1 MSAAPED
8 SSGIKN
14 WPLQI
19 KLGVGFGIVALLLV
33 LNTAGFLILQG
44 RQDDARAWTTHTYEV
59 LGALQKMEIDAL
71 NQRTAVRSYILTG
84 DATYL
89 VPYEQ
94 ARADFDKDLAAL
106 RALTIDNVAQQGRFA
121 SVQTFLSRWRQD
133 VAEPLLHMG
142 RDAPNSPRTVELIAT
157 GRRYFDSLRAVI
169 DQARSVETQ
178 LLEKR
183 SAALTDSVSL
193 ARVVALALL
202 LLGLLVSA
210 YAIRIAQRLITRPI
224 VEITGLMT
232 RLAAHDR
239 SIDVPRLTR
248 GDEIG
253 AIARALQA
261 FKLMAIET
269 HALNWVKSNV
279 GNISARLQQA
289 ATRQVFAEELAGE
302 TARLL
307 ECGLA
312 VFYGY
317 SEPGRRLEPLGGFG
331 LERNGAA
338 PAFPLGDGLVGQC
351 ARQQQTIVVTDVPE
365 AYARIRSGLGDAVP
379 RTLLL
384 VPLLLPG
391 RLLGVLELASFG
403 TFDATQRRLID
414 ELLPI
419 AALALDNLQRAL
431 QTRSLLDETQ
441 AQSDEL
447 QSSEEA
453 LRVQQE
459 ELRATNEALQVN
471 NAQIEEQSARLRAS
485 EEELKRQTEEL
496 QVANEELTEKGA
508 ILAEQKLVLEE
519 LNRDAQAKADA
530 LARAS
535 QYKSEFLA
543 NMSHELRTP
552 LNSLLIL
559 SRSLADNEEEHLD
572 TDEVESAQ
580 IIHRSGSKLLQL
592 INDILDLSK
601 VEAGKMELVHDVLA
615 LTELGQI
622 AQRNFRHLARERGLS
637 FDVEIED
644 GLPPTLHTDAARLE
658 QIVNNL
664 LANAF
669 KFTREG
675 GVRLRIARP
684 ETDLVLPDGL
694 PRERTIAISVID
706 TGIGIPSEKFHRMF
720 QSFEQID
727 AGTSRQYGGTGLGLS
742 IARGMARLLGGDV
755 TMQSAPGAGS
765 RFIVLLPE
773 APLAAVP
780 LRVEAG
786 APPAPMQPVSPAV
799 SSAPS
804 TNAPG
809 IADDRSLIAGG
820 DTVILIVEDDPVF
833 ARILAELIRR
843 KGYRVLAA
851 ADGESGLA
859 LARQFRPGGML
870 LDVMLPG
877 MDGWTVLDR
886 MKADPLL
893 SAIPVHFI
901 SATDDVERGLDAGAI
916 GFLTKPVTKVALIEA
931 FDRLLQQAPANGTRR
946 VLLIDD
952 SATSRHAM
960 RSLLTETGVEL
971 VDAASGEEALAL
983 IGASSFDCIVL
994 DLGLPGMSGYEFL
1007 ERASKVTSLPPVVIH
1022 SGHDLSREENL
1033 KLRQYTDSIVIK
1045 GARSPERLLDEV
1057 SLFLHSIRPVAP
1069 APREVDTGLNGRT
1082 VLVVDDDMR
1091 NIFALSKALRS
1102 KGLKVLMAQD
1112 GHKALRQIADNA
1124 DIELVL
1130 MDIMMPG
1137 MDGYETMREIRKQPE
1152 LAALPIIALTAK
1164 AMRGDREK
1172 CLESGANDYLSKP
1185 IDVDKLL
1192 SMMRVWMRPL
1202 R

>member
-33 LNTAGFLILQG
+33 LNTAGFLILQS

-71 NQRTAVRSYILTG
+71 DQRTAVRSYILTG
-84 DATYL
+84 DTTYL

-94 ARADFDKDLAAL
+94 ARADFDGDLAAL
-106 RALTIDNVAQQGRFA
+106 RALTIDNVAQQERFA

-133 VAEPLLHMG
+133 VADPLLHMG
-142 RDAPNSPRTVELIAT
+142 RDAPKSPRTVELIAT
-157 GRRYFDSLRAVI
+157 GRQYFDSLRAVI
-169 DQARSVETQ
+169 EEARLVETQ
-178 LLEKR
+178 LLEQR
-183 SAALTDSVSL
+183 RAALADSVSL
-193 ARVVALALL
+193 ARVVAVALL

-210 YAIRIAQRLITRPI
+210 YAIRVAQRLITRPI

-279 GNISARLQQA
+279 GSISARLQQA
-289 ATRQVFAEELAGE
+289 DTRQAFAEELAGE

-307 ECGLA
+307 DCGLA

-317 SEPGRRLEPLGGFG
+317 SEPARHLEPLGGFG
-331 LERNGAA
+331 FEHNGAA

-351 ARQQQTIVVTDVPE
+351 ARQQQTLVVTDVPE
-365 AYARIRSGLGDAVP
+365 TYARIRSGLGDAVP
-379 RTLLL
+379 RSLLV

-459 ELRATNEALQVN
+459 ELRATNEALQAK

-485 EEELKRQTEEL
+485 EEELKRQTDEL
-496 QVANEELTEKGA
+496 QVSNEELTEKGA
-508 ILAEQKLVLEE
+508 TLAEQKLVLEE
-519 LNRDAQAKADA
+519 LHRDTQAKADA

-559 SRSLADNEEEHLD
+559 SRSLADNEEGHLD

-601 VEAGKMELVHDVLA
+601 VEAGKMELVNDVLA

-622 AQRNFRHLARERGLS
+622 AQRNFRHVARERGLS

-706 TGIGIPSEKFHRMF
+706 TGIGIPSEKFHKMF

-755 TMQSAPGAGS
+755 TMQSALGAGS
-765 RFIVLLPE
+765 RFTVLLPE
-773 APLAAVP
+773 TPLAAAQT
-780 LRVEAG
+780 RVEA
-786 APPAPMQPVSPAV
+786 
-799 SSAPS
+799 SAPS
-804 TNAPG
+804 APTQPVPAAAPSANAPR

-833 ARILAELIRR
+833 ARILAEMIRR

-931 FDRLLQQAPANGTRR
+931 FDRLLRKAPVGGTRR

-983 IGASSFDCIVL
+983 IGASAFDCIVL

-1007 ERASKVTSLPPVVIH
+1007 ERASQVMSLPPVVIH

-1045 GARSPERLLDEV
+1045 GARSPERLFDEV
-1057 SLFLHSIRPVAP
+1057 SLFLHSIRPAAP
-1069 APREVDTGLNGRT
+1069 TPREVDTGLNGRT

-1152 LAALPIIALTAK
+1152 LVALPVIALTAK

-1172 CLESGANDYLSKP
+1172 CLECGANDYLSKP

-1192 SMMRVWMRPL
+1192 SMVRVWMRP
-1202 R
+1202 RA